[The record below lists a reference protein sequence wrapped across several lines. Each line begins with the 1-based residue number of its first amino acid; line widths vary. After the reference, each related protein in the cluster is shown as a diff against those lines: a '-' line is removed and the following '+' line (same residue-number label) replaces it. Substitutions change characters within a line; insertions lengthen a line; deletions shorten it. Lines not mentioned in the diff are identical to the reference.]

1 MSIQSSEYP
10 TIIKLK
16 ALEKEIETAINEYKS
31 LSKTLQK
38 YMVDEINTGAVEYD
52 DDYIAFYD
60 QWWVQD
66 WMSFNPSKTY
76 GLAKNVDKNQVQ
88 HYRNQMEKQI
98 EVLKGLVNQA
108 KPILADIVS
117 KGALNQDIVTVKQKD
132 LLSLNDNLQEESNK
146 LKLIQ
151 QEITAADAQND
162 IQTKQQYS
170 YFIQSIFISV
180 LAIIVIGLT
189 VNAIVNPASNSIE
202 TAILVIIAAV
212 VAYFIY
218 KKYV

>member
-189 VNAIVNPASNSIE
+189 VNAIVNP
-202 TAILVIIAAV
+202 V
-212 VAYFIY
+212 VTP
-218 KKYV
+218 

>member
-16 ALEKEIETAINEYKS
+16 ALEKEIATAINEYKY
-31 LSKTLQK
+31 LNKTLQK
-38 YMVDEINTGAVEYD
+38 YMVSEVTTGAVNYD
-52 DDYIAFYD
+52 DDYINFYD

-66 WMSFNPSKTY
+66 WMPFNPSKKY
-76 GLAKNVDKNQVQ
+76 GLAKDVDKNEIQYFRDQ
-88 HYRNQMEKQI
+88 MANQI
-98 EVLKGLVNQA
+98 NILKGLVAKA
-108 KPILADIVS
+108 KPLLADIVS

-146 LKLIQ
+146 LSMIQ
-151 QEITAADAQND
+151 SEINAVDAQND

-170 YFIQSIFISV
+170 YFIQSVFISI

-189 VNAIVNPASNSIE
+189 ANAIVNPNNNSIE
-202 TAILVIIAAV
+202 TGILIIIVAVI
-212 VAYFIY
+212 AYFIY
-218 KKYV
+218 NKYA